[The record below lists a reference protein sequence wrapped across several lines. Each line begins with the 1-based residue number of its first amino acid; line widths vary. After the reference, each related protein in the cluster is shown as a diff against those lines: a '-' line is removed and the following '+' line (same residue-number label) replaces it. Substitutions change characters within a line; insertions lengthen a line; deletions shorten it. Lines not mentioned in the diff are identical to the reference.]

1 MQVTKE
7 QFHTY
12 LAIQYSGVT
21 NMFHDVRIIDI
32 ARERHSVILT
42 RQSISYI
49 QNHYAELKEDYGDIE
64 Q

>member
-1 MQVTKE
+1 MEATKE

-32 ARERHSVILT
+32 ARDKHSVMLDRRT
-42 RQSISYI
+42 ISYI
-49 QNHYAELKEDYGDIE
+49 QNNYAELKEEYGDIE